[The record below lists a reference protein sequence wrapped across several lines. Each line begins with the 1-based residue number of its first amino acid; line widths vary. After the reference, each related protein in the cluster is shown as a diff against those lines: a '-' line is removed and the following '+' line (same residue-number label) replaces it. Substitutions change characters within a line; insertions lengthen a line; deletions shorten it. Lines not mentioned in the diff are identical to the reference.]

1 MTGGGTLLSVDDD
14 GVVTGSIGVGTITQ
28 EVKVPCAGTYQV
40 AFNTTS
46 DLSIKVLGASK
57 SEFKGGVVTFVVEG
71 KGGVTF
77 EVSSTNAAQGFVFS
91 TGPLEI
97 VCDFGALRA
106 KMTAALNN
114 ASNIAEITA
123 DPDSKLYPDAAELK
137 KALEGERKAQLAK
150 VADTSDIKKLI
161 DAIVETGD
169 AEKDLATYEKYKLY
183 ADPNEVQK
191 AIDEIAGESK
201 IVSDKIKNFN
211 VNFPALV
218 GLDGGMKTLEETW
231 KTQSDRIA
239 ATAVADF
246 GKAEGLDEEGQTAA
260 AAYVNSTCS
269 KGVQDAKTALDKYKA
284 EIAKTYATDKLT
296 TKITFKPNPD
306 AKALQTTLNTLK
318 GSIDTAYQSV
328 ADYAAVYGVNGLLAE
343 INKTAKNA
351 ENTVLDIKSVPT
363 PDSLLDKD
371 GSGAWPIQGAWSI
384 QQANW
389 LKEIQEDLGK
399 ADNSLKK
406 TTFENATKSL
416 AANKKAYDD
425 AENAINKV
433 VAAAN
438 ALSTDQN
445 GAMSEA
451 FDDYEGV
458 YKDYNTAANAEAV
471 EAYYKAIGKDVP
483 EDYTEKVSDAEKALQ
498 KLKDV
503 IITNYSKLELDKSD
517 YSDALADAQ
526 AAVSDLQNV
535 TGNIKPNLDAQS
547 ALNDFVKYL
556 EEKQKNLANENIPDN
571 FLVDKFKGN
580 IDALQQAVI
589 AVESESEGEN
599 VQNSI
604 KNNKNIADQLIDAL
618 NTAYE
623 AYSKYHSEIEWLK
636 NNCKTGA
643 LVDGTKYDLTALT
656 KAIEEYS
663 NQDSEWKTK
672 YEGVAALDPEP
683 CYEAAKKLGDE
694 INGAE
699 WEIKVIKTFKSY
711 INDLTEAD
719 YNIVDGAL
727 KEIAEAIPSL
737 TVSKPDK
744 DGKETSPYLIA
755 KKALDDIK
763 YQDAIN
769 LSSDDKDKK
778 LKACNTVIEQ
788 LQNLWTSSVSG
799 MYGNV
804 VDYKALKKQI
814 DEQLG
819 TPLDELN
826 ALIDGYKESAAYST
840 YQAWSKDLK
849 DKLESLSTA
858 LDSQLETL
866 LVTANKATTQ
876 AGIDAANIKNGKSG
890 SIDKDIL
897 KNESAHDA
905 ELEASRGALAAI
917 IQALAAIQE
926 NAGASEFATEWIDQL
941 MSLRDNDLEKADKKV
956 ADAYKAGDCFSQDS
970 GLLEAYDKIIAAVND
985 IKTSFDGGWDTLV
998 AERNN
1003 SLLNDYAWNLAQYN
1017 MNAVYVDAINAFN
1030 AYVGLNE
1037 GYTATKDFQDVVTN
1051 NAKLFDYAAASR
1063 KLINQVTHDVNEAT
1077 DKGQALTDQEFK
1089 EIAYDKAD
1097 AIINEMKDAAAKM
1110 IADFNEAGKAYYDT
1124 LLPEAEQAMSDAAA
1138 LLQGYGYSATDIANI
1153 LKDYNEV
1160 IDDQKV
1166 AYADAEEVPAELY
1179 DEDGKLNYK
1188 ATVGYAMGDIADALD
1203 GVIDYNLNPQVIA
1216 KDWTPTYNKYVNGNA
1231 SENLKGFT
1239 ALAAELE
1246 TYKNITAISEIFNAQ
1261 SAIFNT
1267 NKTNAENLNANIG
1280 NIGNLLSDED
1290 GNGKTLVQE
1299 QKDKL
1304 VEYYNKAA
1312 AAVQAVKTAADNNQ
1326 TVTGFDTALTTATND
1341 LSALKNIITLA
1352 GPAEK
1357 NVSIKDA
1364 EDAFKVFDTT
1374 LGNFKNKI
1382 ATESDVTTAKNAA
1395 ESAVNTALNAAYL
1408 AERNYLVGEDPTI
1421 DVNGI
1426 LTAAEGSLLNTLK
1439 VAYNDAYA
1447 KDSGVEA
1454 EYLAQ
1459 VDACIA
1465 DQAALP
1471 VTAGGTMTPTQ
1482 YYEKANDLEN
1492 RIAALIVKLQTIAP
1506 PVNDEPALDKA
1517 INSVEGQ
1524 YDLSVKAV
1532 EDAQTALE
1540 SMNEKVQDQY
1550 ASKYEGLLEELE
1562 NVKTAFDNAGDNRI
1576 VDAAD
1581 YENQMAVI
1589 VAKIGGI
1596 KADIATA
1603 EANATIYDTL
1613 YKGWKAVDDKVQAL
1627 VEFAETCGVSGIY
1640 TVQLEEIKKMCNDKL
1655 AYLDEMYA
1663 DRQLTEATTID
1674 YSAIESYIELTDLQV
1689 SKSYGYAL
1697 SEVADGRIKEVQA
1710 WLNEIADNGIKLLP
1724 NAAGQNLSIVDQLKV
1739 FSADLLKANE
1749 DLGKFEPSDY
1759 VGANASGTYEE
1770 GDESIKQILEE
1781 FNRISDGVAEL
1792 LKTAEDSSY
1801 QLGDL
1806 NNDGSV
1812 SVVDTQL
1819 MRQLILQRVT
1829 IAELVGEGKARLAYA
1844 ANIVGNDKIDIADY
1858 TALVNIIL
1866 SDEDGTESYA
1876 TGMRKISGSAY
1887 LGVRDAAQAEGYI
1900 NVSIVAEENGIRT
1913 FAVEINDPEAFVAGQ
1928 IDFLVESTSR
1938 IVDVRGAER
1947 LDGHEVEFD
1956 SNGES
1961 TRVLITSDDNAVFE
1975 ASQGATLYVDIEGRS
1990 GLGFEN
1996 AIFADRNAQ
2005 AYLFADKATDTT
2017 GIDSI
2022 YEGAKAVKEA
2032 VYDAAGRVM
2041 KSVQRGI
2048 NIIRHSNGTITKEI
2062 RK

>member
-40 AFNTTS
+40 TFNTTS
-46 DLSIKVLGASK
+46 DLSIKVSGASK
-57 SEFKGGVVTFVVEG
+57 SEFNDGVVTFVVEG
-71 KGGVTF
+71 KGSVTF

-91 TGPLEI
+91 TGALEI

-137 KALEGERKAQLAK
+137 KDLEGEREAQLAK

-183 ADPNEVQK
+183 ANPNEVQK
-191 AIDEIAGESK
+191 EIDGIAGESK

-218 GLDGGMKTLEETW
+218 GLDGGMKALEANW
-231 KTQSDRIA
+231 KAQSDRIA
-239 ATAVADF
+239 AEKVKDSDEAAD
-246 GKAEGLDEEGQTAA
+246 LDEIGKENA
-260 AAYVNSTCS
+260 AAYVNRTCS

-284 EIAKTYATDKLT
+284 AIAEAYATVKLT
-296 TKITFKPNPD
+296 DKITFKPTPD
-306 AKALQTTLNTLK
+306 AAALQTQIDALN
-318 GSIDTAYQSV
+318 GSINTAYQSV

-343 INKTAKNA
+343 INKTAKDA

-371 GSGAWPIQGAWSI
+371 GNGAWAIQGAWSI

-416 AANKKAYDD
+416 AANKKACDD

-445 GAMSEA
+445 GAMDEA

-458 YKDYNTAANAEAV
+458 YKDYNTAANAESV
-471 EAYYKAIGKDVP
+471 KAYYKAIGKDVP
-483 EDYTEKVSDAEKALQ
+483 KDYTDKVSEAEKALQ

-503 IITNYSKLELDKSD
+503 IIANYSKLELDKSD
-517 YSDALADAQ
+517 YSDELAAAL

-556 EEKQKNLANENIPDN
+556 EDNQKNLANENIPDN

-643 LVDGTKYDLTALT
+643 LVDGTKYDLTGLN

-663 NQDSEWKTK
+663 NQDSEWKAA

-694 INGAE
+694 INGAK
-699 WEIKVIKTFKSY
+699 WEEEVTNTFASY
-711 INDLTEAD
+711 INGLTEAD

-727 KEIAEAIPSL
+727 KEIAKAITSL
-737 TVSKPDK
+737 TVSKLDK

-788 LQNLWTSSVSG
+788 LQNLWTSSVSE

-876 AGIDAANIKNGKSG
+876 AGINAANIKNGKSG
-890 SIDKDIL
+890 SIAKDIL

-956 ADAYKAGDCFSQDS
+956 ADAYKAGDCFSQNS

-1003 SLLNDYAWNLAQYN
+1003 SLLNDDAWKVAQFN

-1030 AYVGLNE
+1030 AYVDLNK
-1037 GYTATKDFQDVVTN
+1037 GYTATTEFQDVVTN

-1063 KLINQVTHDVNEAT
+1063 KLINQVTLDVNEAT

-1110 IADFNEAGKAYYDT
+1110 IADFNEAGKAYYKT
-1124 LLPEAEQAMSDAAA
+1124 LLPEAETAMGDAKA
-1138 LLQGYGYSATDIANI
+1138 LLKGYGYTDKDIESI
-1153 LKDYNEV
+1153 LKKYNEA
-1160 IDDQKV
+1160 ITDQKE
-1166 AYADAEEVPAELY
+1166 AYDAAVKVPAALY
-1179 DEDGKLNYK
+1179 SKDKDGKQVLTYK
-1188 ATVGYAMGDIADALD
+1188 QTIGYVMGAIADALD
-1203 GVIDYNLNPQVIA
+1203 GVIDYELNKQVID
-1216 KDWTPTYNKYVNGNA
+1216 KDWTPYYKTFDFEYLAKELTKY
-1231 SENLKGFT
+1231 E
-1239 ALAAELE
+1239 
-1246 TYKNITAISEIFNAQ
+1246 NITAISDIFNTE
-1261 SAIFNT
+1261 SATFNT
-1267 NKTNAENLNANIG
+1267 NKTDAENLNKNIDK
-1280 NIGNLLSDED
+1280 IGNLLSDKD
-1290 GNGKTLVQE
+1290 NNGKSLLQE

-1304 VEYYNKAA
+1304 EGYYNAAKAA
-1312 AAVQAVKTAADNNQ
+1312 VDAVKEAAENNK
-1326 TVTGFDTALTTATND
+1326 TLTGFDDALSTADTD
-1341 LSALKNIITLA
+1341 ISALKNIVTLA
-1352 GPAEK
+1352 GPAKK
-1357 NVSIKDA
+1357 NVSIEAA
-1364 EDAFKVFDTT
+1364 EKAVKTFDTT
-1374 LGNFKNKI
+1374 LGKFKNKK
-1382 ATESDVTTAKNAA
+1382 ATEDEVKTARDNAQK
-1395 ESAVNTALNAAYL
+1395 AVNDALNAAYL
-1408 AERNYLVGEDPTI
+1408 AERNYLVGEYATGNDA
-1421 DVNGI
+1421 V
-1426 LTAAEGSLLNTLK
+1426 EGSLINTLK

-1447 KDSGVEA
+1447 KDSSVEG
-1454 EYLAQ
+1454 EYLTE
-1459 VDACIA
+1459 VDSCLA

-1471 VTAGGTMTPTQ
+1471 VAAGSTTTAAE
-1482 YYEKANDLEN
+1482 YYQKANDLES
-1492 RIAALIVKLQTIAP
+1492 RIASLIVKLQTIAP
-1506 PVNDEPALDKA
+1506 PVGDVKPALTQA
-1517 INSVEGQ
+1517 VELIEGQ
-1524 YDLSVKAV
+1524 YDNSVESV
-1532 EDAQTALE
+1532 EAAKTELE
-1540 SMNEKVQDQY
+1540 GMSQKVQDEY
-1550 ASKYEGLLEELE
+1550 AADYEALLTYLE
-1562 NVKTAFDNAGDNRI
+1562 NVKNAFDQSGDNRI
-1576 VDAAD
+1576 VDAPD
-1581 YENQMAVI
+1581 YENQMAAI
-1589 VAKIGGI
+1589 VAKIDGI
-1596 KADIATA
+1596 KAEIAA
-1603 EANATIYDTL
+1603 AQDNAVIYENL
-1613 YKGWKAVDDKVQAL
+1613 YEGWQAVDAKFKAL
-1627 VEFAETCGVSGIY
+1627 EEYAQKSGVSGIY
-1640 TVQLEEIKKMCNDKL
+1640 AVQLEEIKKMCNDKL